1 MSDPFPSKSMANFT
15 DDIPEARR
23 ETLIASAEPS
33 LAKPASNNTP
43 WILVAI
49 AILGLGGAGIWWFKP
64 WTLVVNVPEPVEPT
78 TTGSAVAAEQTI
90 AETTVPDNPETA
102 ATDNPGTEVSSSA
115 SLLGHRQYAL
125 ADPNSLVAISTNA
138 MVRLKPEAAQKVEA
152 MIADAKAAGV
162 RLDVISGFR
171 SLEDQQYLFFDLKAE
186 RGQTTQTRAEV
197 SAPPGYSEHHTGYAI
212 DFIDGT
218 QPATD
223 LEVSF
228 ESTPAFR
235 WLEENAAYYGFEL
248 SFPEGNEQNVTYEPW
263 HWRYVGNQESLELF
277 YQQPD

>member
-1 MSDPFPSKSMANFT
+1 MSDLFPGKSMANFT

-33 LAKPASNNTP
+33 LAKPASNNP
-43 WILVAI
+43 LWILVAI

-64 WTLVVNVPEPVEPT
+64 WTLVVDAPEPVEPT
-78 TTGSAVAAEQTI
+78 TTGSAVAAEQT
-90 AETTVPDNPETA
+90 AADTADEPDTA
-102 ATDNPGTEVSSSA
+102 ATDSVGTEVSSSA

-125 ADPNSLVAISTNA
+125 ADPNSLVTISTNA

-171 SLEDQQYLFFDLKAE
+171 SLEDQRYLFFDLKAE

-228 ESTPAFR
+228 EGTPAFR
-235 WLEENAAYYGFEL
+235 WLEENAAFYGFEL

>member
-1 MSDPFPSKSMANFT
+1 MANFT

-23 ETLIASAEPS
+23 ETLIANAEPS
-33 LAKPASNNTP
+33 LAKPSSSNGTA
-43 WILVAI
+43 WILLAI
-49 AILGLGGAGIWWFKP
+49 SILGLAGVGTWWFKP
-64 WTLVVNVPEPVEPT
+64 WTLVASTADPAEPVT
-78 TTGSAVAAEQTI
+78 TTAPAVAAEQMTATADI
-90 AETTVPDNPETA
+90 TDPSTASASTETA
-102 ATDNPGTEVSSSA
+102 LEDNEADSSA

-125 ADPNSLVAISTNA
+125 ADVGSLVAISTNA

-152 MIADAKAAGV
+152 MIADAKAAGAS
-162 RLDVISGFR
+162 LDVISGFR

-197 SAPPGYSEHHTGYAI
+197 SAPPGYSEHHTGYAV

-223 LEVSF
+223 LDASF
-228 ESTPAFR
+228 EDTPAFR

-248 SFPEGNEQNVTYEPW
+248 SFPEGNDQNVVYEPW

-277 YQQPD
+277 YQEPDQ